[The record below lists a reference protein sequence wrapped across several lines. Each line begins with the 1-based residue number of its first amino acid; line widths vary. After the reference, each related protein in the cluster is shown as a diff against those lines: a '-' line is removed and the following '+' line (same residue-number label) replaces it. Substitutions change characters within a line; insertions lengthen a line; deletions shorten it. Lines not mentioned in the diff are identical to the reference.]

1 MCVSECT
8 EGTELLEA
16 ATQTSAGSEARE
28 AFLEHIRHCG
38 LCKASDIQ
46 DCIDALHHCQKLS

>member
-1 MCVSECT
+1 MFVSECT
-8 EGTELLEA
+8 KGTELLEA
-16 ATQTSAGSEARE
+16 ATQTNAGSEARE

-46 DCIDALHHCQKLS
+46 DYRPTTSLPKT